1 MFNKACKTFGKDKIN
16 LITIASL
23 RKYMSDFESK
33 FSDEYCDAMF
43 YALKNVL
50 TMQYMKIIFR
60 YPQ

>member
-33 FSDEYCDAMF
+33 FSDEYCDA
-43 YALKNVL
+43 
-50 TMQYMKIIFR
+50 IFML
-60 YPQ
+60 